1 MFVKRMILAVA
12 TMLLVAA
19 SVSAQDDG
27 GRKLTKKERKALQE
41 RMDSLANAEAQKAI
55 DDTAFVIEADEVTFK
70 RGYTAHV
77 TSDTNFIAVCGG
89 EAVVQVAFNVPW
101 PGFNGLGG
109 ITVDG
114 YINKYE
120 RTEDE
125 KGNVYV
131 QMSVNGR
138 AISAQV
144 FITLWA
150 DTDEATVSVQQ
161 NFYSGRITLNGKVV
175 PVGESRVFKAT
186 AI

>member
-1 MFVKRMILAVA
+1 MKRIILLLALAVF
-12 TMLLVAA
+12 VAIGA
-19 SVSAQDDG
+19 GAQDKKE
-27 GRKLTKKERKALQE
+27 RKLTKQERKALE
-41 RMDSLANAEAQKAI
+41 ARMDSLMSARARQAVY
-55 DDTAFVIEADEVTFK
+55 DTAFVVEADEVTFK

-150 DTDEATVSVQQ
+150 GTDEATVSVQQ

-175 PVGESRVFKAT
+175 PVGESRVYKAMPV
-186 AI
+186 

>member
-1 MFVKRMILAVA
+1 MKRIILLLALAVF
-12 TMLLVAA
+12 VAIGA
-19 SVSAQDDG
+19 GAQDKKE
-27 GRKLTKKERKALQE
+27 RKLTKQERKALE
-41 RMDSLANAEAQKAI
+41 ARKDSQISARARQAVY
-55 DDTAFVIEADEVTFK
+55 DTAFVVEADEVTFK

-175 PVGESRVFKAT
+175 PVGESRVYKAMPV
-186 AI
+186 